1 MLTYVDFFVPTVEL
15 SLMSHKLIVQ
25 PCDAC
30 HTKKQ
35 EVPKHPVGQTKGTL
49 RNEGGVC
56 GLSVGLRALQDASR
70 GPNEFY
76 PRRSLAPKRLVLRA
90 RGGVQHRH
98 QPLFGRQQPLGHLVV
113 GVEALDEGNRDQRNQ
128 GTTSAAAQC
137 STRDWWHS
145 VTQRRRSPWS
155 RHKEP
160 RHHRRRQALGHC

>member
-1 MLTYVDFFVPTVEL
+1 MLTHVDFFVPTVEP

-25 PCDAC
+25 PYDAC

-98 QPLFGRQQPLGHLVV
+98 LEV
-113 GVEALDEGNRDQRNQ
+113 GVEALDEGNRDQRNH

-155 RHKEP
+155 RHKVS